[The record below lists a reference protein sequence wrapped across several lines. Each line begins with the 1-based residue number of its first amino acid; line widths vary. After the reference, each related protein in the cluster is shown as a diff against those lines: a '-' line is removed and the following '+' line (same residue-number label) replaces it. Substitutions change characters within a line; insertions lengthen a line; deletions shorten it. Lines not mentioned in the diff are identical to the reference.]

1 MYHLNHSGNSLISYR
16 TSFPTERN
24 LFLAAETCP
33 GDSGLVLSTDAKPR
47 LKWTPELHERFVEA
61 VNQLGGPEKATPK
74 TVMRLMDIP
83 GLTLYHL
90 KSHLQKYRLS
100 KNLHVQANGSWA
112 MRNVIG
118 PIAAPDRTT
127 EGSVSTVNKM
137 NAGSHGNKPVKIS
150 EALQMQIEVQRR
162 LNEQIEV
169 QRHLQMRIEA
179 QGKYL
184 QSVLE
189 KAEITLGKQ
198 NLGTVGIE
206 ATNVQVS
213 ELVSKASKECTN
225 AFTGLE
231 EIPDLHNFQGNAAQ
245 FADCSV
251 DSCLTT
257 CEGSKMDREMH
268 GTNMILRA
276 YHGNLSPS
284 TAQMEKNSRLEQ
296 IQSTWCGEL
305 NGHRIFSQTM
315 VKDPGHGVLPVE
327 RDSGIVSFSISNQK
341 ETAKGSNIT
350 KACHGEREDQDIY
363 LEQPGNRRAP
373 LQQKNPKMFN
383 NYGLTCAR
391 RQLDLNV
398 QDANN
403 HTAPDYKEFDL
414 NCFSWS

>member
-1 MYHLNHSGNSLISYR
+1 MYHLNHGGNSLISYR
-16 TSFPTERN
+16 TSFPAERN

-100 KNLHVQANGSWA
+100 KNLHVQANGAGWA

-137 NAGSHGNKPVKIS
+137 NAGSHGSKPVKIS

-206 ATNVQVS
+206 ATKIQVS

-231 EIPDLHNFQGNAAQ
+231 EIPDLHSFHGNAAQ

-257 CEGSKMDREMH
+257 CEGS
-268 GTNMILRA
+268 NMILRA

-284 TAQMEKNSRLEQ
+284 TAKMEKNSRLEQ
-296 IQSTWCGEL
+296 IQSTWCGEFL

-315 VKDPGHGVLPVE
+315 VKDSGHGGLPVE
-327 RDSGIVSFSISNQK
+327 RDSIQK
-341 ETAKGSNIT
+341 ETAKGSNMT
-350 KACHGEREDQDIY
+350 KACHGEREDQEAY
-363 LEQPGNRRAP
+363 LEQPGNRRSSFK
-373 LQQKNPKMFN
+373 QRNPKMFN

-403 HTAPDYKEFDL
+403 LTAPDYKEFDL